1 MNEFLNEALEKIDK
15 GEKERLDKYGEVMKA
30 DVAKALREFCRQ
42 DAEFAQAVAQ
52 GGSFAD
58 CMKAVSKGVKNN
70 GISDMKAFGLAV
82 EFFFPGAGIDVK
94 MSINLCAS
102 VEDERAGQC
111 PAPTANNQ
119 PQGMIIDLSAFF
131 N

>member
-1 MNEFLNEALEKIDK
+1 MNEFLNVALEKIDK

-30 DVAKALREFCRQ
+30 DVADALREFCRQ

-58 CMKAVSKGVKNN
+58 CMKAVAKGVKNG

-102 VEDERAGQC
+102 VEEA
-111 PAPTANNQ
+111 APEAEAKA
-119 PQGMIIDLSAFF
+119 PGMIIDLSAFF